1 MIHPGLALA
10 AALLTAAAP
19 DLPPPQA
26 APPAGA
32 AEPAAIAAPPTREPG
47 SAAVPLAAPTAPG
60 VYLGAGFGAE
70 AYTSAGSSPG
80 QVLRLRL
87 GVARSR
93 RLLIGLEG
101 GLIGTGPHRLVF
113 QDVGATFFPRETGF
127 FVRGALGVTLRAQGT
142 ADPEQGPNL
151 LAGLGYAF
159 GGRSGPGLS
168 LNLEAQHHARSL
180 VSNSTGG
187 LTTVTAW
194 LGLDWY

>member
-1 MIHPGLALA
+1 MTHLGLALA
-10 AALLTAAAP
+10 AALLTSAVPDLQPPQASPQAAATEPGASAAPSTPGEPGGAAAP
-19 DLPPPQA
+19 QP
-26 APPAGA
+26 AP
-32 AEPAAIAAPPTREPG
+32 
-47 SAAVPLAAPTAPG
+47 LG
-60 VYLGAGFGAE
+60 VFLGAGFGAE

-93 RLLIGLEG
+93 RLHFGLEG

-159 GGRSGPGLS
+159 GGRPGPGLS
-168 LNLEAQHHARSL
+168 LNLEAQRHARTLIAS
-180 VSNSTGG
+180 SAGG
-187 LTTVTAW
+187 LTTLTAW
-194 LGLDWY
+194 LGLDFY